1 MIGNWVLTT
10 LIVVVIGYFIGS
22 IPTAYLATRLKTGQD
37 IRKLG
42 GGNVGG
48 LNTYKEVG
56 LVPALIVALIDIA
69 KGAAVATIAYWL
81 LRLDQP
87 YVLTAV
93 VAAVVGHSW
102 MVWLKFKG
110 GRGIGVIAGSLLIV
124 MPVYGYSL
132 QLGIIIAIVLLFFA
146 LTRNVALA
154 MGIALLVL
162 PFLFWLGGTHSG
174 VLVIWYIVIAL
185 IVAGKFFPN
194 ALKALAKN
202 KNLKSY
208 IKGH

>member
-124 MPVYGYSL
+124 MPVYGYPL
-132 QLGIIIAIVLLFFA
+132 QLGIIIAVVLLFFA

-154 MGIALLVL
+154 MGIALLTL

-174 VLVIWYIVIAL
+174 ILVIWYIAIAL

>member
-22 IPTAYLATRLKTGQD
+22 IPTAYLATRMKTGQD

-124 MPVYGYSL
+124 MPVYGYPL
-132 QLGIIIAIVLLFFA
+132 QLGIIIAVVLLFFA

-154 MGIALLVL
+154 MGIALLTL

-174 VLVIWYIVIAL
+174 ILVIWYIAIAL

-202 KNLKSY
+202 KNLKDY
-208 IKGH
+208 IKGR

>member
-69 KGAAVATIAYWL
+69 KGAAVAAIAYWL

-124 MPVYGYSL
+124 MPVYGYPL
-132 QLGIIIAIVLLFFA
+132 QLGIIIAVVLLFFA

-154 MGIALLVL
+154 MGIALLTL

-174 VLVIWYIVIAL
+174 ILVIWYIAIAL

-202 KNLKSY
+202 KNLKDY
-208 IKGH
+208 IKGR

>member
-69 KGAAVATIAYWL
+69 KGAAVAAIAYWP

-124 MPVYGYSL
+124 MPVYGYPL
-132 QLGIIIAIVLLFFA
+132 QLGIIIAVVLLFFA

-154 MGIALLVL
+154 MGIALLTL

-174 VLVIWYIVIAL
+174 ILVIWYIAIAL

-202 KNLKSY
+202 KNLKDY
-208 IKGH
+208 IKGR

>member
-124 MPVYGYSL
+124 MPVYGYPL
-132 QLGIIIAIVLLFFA
+132 QLGIIIAVVLLFFA

-154 MGIALLVL
+154 MGIALLTL

-174 VLVIWYIVIAL
+174 ILVIWYIAIAL

-202 KNLKSY
+202 KNLKDY
-208 IKGH
+208 IKGR

>member
-69 KGAAVATIAYWL
+69 KGAAVAAIAYWL

-132 QLGIIIAIVLLFFA
+132 QLGIIIAVVLLFFA

-208 IKGH
+208 IKGR

>member
-124 MPVYGYSL
+124 MPVYGYPL
-132 QLGIIIAIVLLFFA
+132 QLGIIIAVVLLFFA

-154 MGIALLVL
+154 MGIALLTL

-174 VLVIWYIVIAL
+174 ILVIWYIAIAL

-208 IKGH
+208 IKGR

>member
-1 MIGNWVLTT
+1 MIGNGVLTT
-10 LIVVVIGYFIGS
+10 VIVVVIGYFIGS

-69 KGAAVATIAYWL
+69 KGAAVAAIAYWP

-124 MPVYGYSL
+124 MPVYGYPL
-132 QLGIIIAIVLLFFA
+132 QLGIIIAVVLLFFA

-154 MGIALLVL
+154 MGIALLTL

-174 VLVIWYIVIAL
+174 ILVIWYIAIAL

-202 KNLKSY
+202 KNLKDY
-208 IKGH
+208 IKGR

>member
-69 KGAAVATIAYWL
+69 KGAAVSAIAYWL

-124 MPVYGYSL
+124 MPVYGYPL
-132 QLGIIIAIVLLFFA
+132 QLGIIIAVVLLFFA

-154 MGIALLVL
+154 MGIALLTL

-174 VLVIWYIVIAL
+174 ILVIWYIAIAL

-202 KNLKSY
+202 KNLKDY
-208 IKGH
+208 IKGR

>member
-69 KGAAVATIAYWL
+69 KGAAVAAIAYWPL
-81 LRLDQP
+81 HLDQP
-87 YVLTAV
+87 L
-93 VAAVVGHSW
+93 
-102 MVWLKFKG
+102 
-110 GRGIGVIAGSLLIV
+110 
-124 MPVYGYSL
+124 
-132 QLGIIIAIVLLFFA
+132 
-146 LTRNVALA
+146 
-154 MGIALLVL
+154 
-162 PFLFWLGGTHSG
+162 
-174 VLVIWYIVIAL
+174 
-185 IVAGKFFPN
+185 VAGYTSTLLYEQHENVRQFLGFYSSDFAVGPRVD
-194 ALKALAKN
+194 AVPAF
-202 KNLKSY
+202 
-208 IKGH
+208 GPPW

>member
-1 MIGNWVLTT
+1 
-10 LIVVVIGYFIGS
+10 
-22 IPTAYLATRLKTGQD
+22 
-37 IRKLG
+37 
-42 GGNVGG
+42 
-48 LNTYKEVG
+48 
-56 LVPALIVALIDIA
+56 
-69 KGAAVATIAYWL
+69 L

-124 MPVYGYSL
+124 MPVYGYPL
-132 QLGIIIAIVLLFFA
+132 QLGIIIAVVLLFFA

-154 MGIALLVL
+154 MGIALLTL

-174 VLVIWYIVIAL
+174 ILVIWYIAIAL

-202 KNLKSY
+202 KNLKDY
-208 IKGH
+208 IKGR

>member
-69 KGAAVATIAYWL
+69 KGAAVAAIAYWP

-124 MPVYGYSL
+124 MPVYGYPL
-132 QLGIIIAIVLLFFA
+132 QLGIIIAVVLLFFA

-154 MGIALLVL
+154 MGIALLTL

-174 VLVIWYIVIAL
+174 ILVIWYIAIAL

>member
-1 MIGNWVLTT
+1 MIGNGFLTT
-10 LIVVVIGYFIGS
+10 LIVFVIGYFIGS
-22 IPTAYLATRLKTGQD
+22 IPTAYILTRLKTGKD

-48 LNTYKEVG
+48 LNTFKEVG

-69 KGAAVATIAYWL
+69 KGAAVAAIAYWPL
-81 LRLDQP
+81 HLDQP
-87 YVLTAV
+87 YVLIAV

-102 MVWLKFKG
+102 MIWLKFSG

-124 MPVYGYSL
+124 MPVYGYPL
-132 QLGIIIAIVLLFFA
+132 QLGIIIAVVLLFFA
-146 LTRNVALA
+146 LTRNVALS

-174 VLVIWYIVIAL
+174 LLVIWYIVISL
-185 IVAGKFFPN
+185 IVAGKFFPA

-202 KNLKSY
+202 KNLKDY
-208 IKGH
+208 IKGR

>member
-69 KGAAVATIAYWL
+69 KGAAVAAIAYWL

-124 MPVYGYSL
+124 MPVYGYPL
-132 QLGIIIAIVLLFFA
+132 QLGIIIAVVLLFFA

-208 IKGH
+208 IKGR